1 MKPQTSSPAS
11 TYRPSFLR
19 RWILSTDHH
28 VIGLQY
34 LALALVAVAIGTV
47 LSLLM
52 RLHLTWPDRVLP
64 FHGAILPEDY
74 LALVTIHGTIMLFFV
89 LTTAPQSGFGN
100 LILPAQIGSRSMALP
115 LANALSFWIT
125 AVALLT
131 LLASTLV
138 PGGSPISG
146 WTAYPPLSAVASA
159 GPGQGAGMDCWLASI
174 ALFAIA
180 TCLSS
185 VNTLTT
191 IFKLRAEGMTW
202 QRLPLTVWGW
212 FTAALL
218 SLLAFSVL
226 LAALLMLF
234 CDRHAGTGFFIPAGD
249 LVNGTLQAAGHPGN
263 GSPLLWLHLF
273 WFFGHPEVYIAIL
286 PGMGLTSM
294 LLANFSRRRV
304 FAYRIMIS
312 TTLLIGFL
320 GILVWGHHMFVAG
333 LNPFAGTAFSISTLA
348 IALPSAAKVLS
359 WLATIWRSRPRYT
372 SAFLFS
378 LGFVSLFLTGGLT
391 GPILAQPIL
400 DQYLH
405 NTFFVVAHFHLIMAM
420 AGVFGL
426 FAATYYWFPL
436 LTSLNGSPGRLM
448 SEKLGRWHFGL
459 TFTAAYATFL
469 PMHLAGL
476 LGEPR
481 HYAQLSGLP
490 NAAANH
496 LLAPTLPINTHIT
509 WGAFVLAASQLL
521 FLYNLARSWNHG
533 DLAPENP
540 WDATTLE
547 WDPRLQSHPQRTSPY
562 LITRNQAPQNPS
574 RLAASNVKSVAVS
587 AALVEPITV
596 YRGPCHYIGESFL
609 AQAQTPSSTTI
620 EEE

>member
-1 MKPQTSSPAS
+1 MLYPQIRMKPQTSVPAS
-11 TYRPSFLR
+11 PRVSLPLR
-19 RWILSTDHH
+19 RWIFTTDHH

-34 LALALVAVAIGTV
+34 LALALIAVAIGTV

-52 RLHLTWPDRVLP
+52 RLHLTWPERVVP

-74 LALVTIHGTIMLFFV
+74 LALVTIHGTLMLFFV

-100 LILPAQIGSRSMALP
+100 LILPAQIGSRRMALP
-115 LANALSFWIT
+115 FANAFSFWLT
-125 AVALLT
+125 AIALVT
-131 LLASTLV
+131 LLASTFV

-146 WTAYPPLSAVASA
+146 WTAYAPLSAVASA
-159 GPGQGAGMDCWLASI
+159 GPGQAAGMDCWLASI
-174 ALFAIA
+174 ALFAVA
-180 TCLSS
+180 SCLASINML
-185 VNTLTT
+185 VT
-191 IFKLRAEGMTW
+191 ILKLRCDGMTW
-202 QRLPLTVWGW
+202 QRLPLTVWAW

-234 CDRHAGTGFFIPAGD
+234 CDRHAGTNFFVPVGD
-249 LVNGTLQAAGHPGN
+249 LVNGTLRAGGHPGN

-286 PGMGLTSM
+286 PGIGLTSM

-304 FAYRIMIS
+304 FGYRIMIA
-312 TTLLIGFL
+312 TTLLIGLL

-359 WLATIWRSRPRYT
+359 WLATTWRSKPRYT
-372 SAFLFS
+372 SAMLFS

-420 AGVFGL
+420 SGVFGL

-436 LTSLNGSPGRLM
+436 LTSVSGKCARLM
-448 SEKLGRWHFGL
+448 SEKLGRLHFWL

-469 PMHLAGL
+469 PMHMAGL
-476 LGEPR
+476 MGEPR

-509 WGAFVLAASQLL
+509 YGAICLAAAQLV
-521 FLYNLARSWNHG
+521 FLYNLIRSWNNG
-533 DLAPENP
+533 ALAPENP
-540 WDATTLE
+540 WEATTLE
-547 WDPRLQSHPQRTSPY
+547 WHPGLSPVELRTRGA
-562 LITRNQAPQNPS
+562 TVPQELFS
-574 RLAASNVKSVAVS
+574 EVS
-587 AALVEPITV
+587 SEPQLRANHEPIIV
-596 YRGPCHYIGESFL
+596 YRGPCHYTDTGFFPQWQHASP
-609 AQAQTPSSTTI
+609 TSI